1 MEIIKLFE
9 KCIRYVKIFVKIIDE
24 IVIRNKD
31 EIFKNKM
38 IMLIVSMFVCFGKL
52 LEVYI
57 FMLYKI
63 YLWFG
68 VIFCKVY

>member
-1 MEIIKLFE
+1 M
-9 KCIRYVKIFVKIIDE
+9 DE